1 MKARLPILRASA
13 VHLYTALGLPLAFM
27 ALLSVFAG
35 QPRDCFMW
43 LLAATIIDGTDGPLA
58 RRFDV
63 KRWTPRFDGRKL
75 DDITDYLTYVFV
87 PLAFIWHN
95 QLVTGVGLVALFAA
109 LLASGYGFSNDGAK
123 TDDKHFT
130 GFPSYWNG
138 VALLLFWAR
147 LPSDVNAVVVLAL
160 AILVVV
166 PVKFPSTQAVAKWE
180 LIALGGTLLLTLCML
195 LFAFDQP
202 IPALVAL
209 AMVYPVYHILSALA
223 RSARQ
228 LTRNSRT

>member
-1 MKARLPILRASA
+1 MKTRLPVLKAAA
-13 VHLYTALGLPLAFM
+13 VHAYTALGLPIAFM

-35 QPRDCFMW
+35 QPRDCFLW

-63 KRWTPRFDGRKL
+63 RRWTPRFDGRKL

-87 PLAFIWHN
+87 PAAFMWHF
-95 QLVTGVGLVALFAA
+95 QVVSGFGLVALAAA
-109 LLASGYGFSNDGAK
+109 LLASGFGFSNESAK
-123 TDDKHFT
+123 TEDKHFT

-138 VALLLFWAR
+138 VALLLFWAG
-147 LPSDVNAVVVLAL
+147 LPTDLNAVIIFAL

-180 LIALGGTLLLTLCML
+180 LIALAATLLLTLDLL
-195 LFAFDQP
+195 LFAFDRP
-202 IPALVAL
+202 DPVLVTAAMIYPA
-209 AMVYPVYHILSALA
+209 YHVLSAIA
-223 RSARQ
+223 RTAQRSARTSG
-228 LTRNSRT
+228 L